1 MDFRPEVCWLIVV
14 LAAYLTESKGNDPF
28 DYEQRFPEDKRYE
41 EMGPFARVWRT
52 YLEECGAFDM
62 EMLEGWRDGLDVL
75 LVFVS
80 ALFNSHCIFTHMC
93 IGRSLLSRGHY
104 IRRSNI
110 TEPPS

>member
-1 MDFRPEVCWLIVV
+1 MIHLIMSRDF
-14 LAAYLTESKGNDPF
+14 
-28 DYEQRFPEDKRYE
+28 QRISGMRKWVHLPGYGGHILKN
-41 EMGPFARVWRT
+41 AVH
-52 YLEECGAFDM
+52 FDM

-104 IRRSNI
+104 ICRSNI